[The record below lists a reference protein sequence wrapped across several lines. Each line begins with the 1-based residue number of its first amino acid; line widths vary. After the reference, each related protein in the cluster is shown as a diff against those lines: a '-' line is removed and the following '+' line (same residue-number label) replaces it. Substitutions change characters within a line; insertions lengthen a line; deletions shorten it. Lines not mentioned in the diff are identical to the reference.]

1 MNDIEHL
8 VDTLIETLHLDQR
21 EIKLRKAFLQLDEK
35 DEKRLAEA
43 HKLLGNESLR
53 FADAFYEHLSQF
65 APLRGLL
72 EAEGRLS
79 RLKHVQS
86 HYFRTLTAGNYGD
99 EYVRNRLRVGLVHQ
113 RIGLE
118 PAWYLGAYRKYVS
131 EMQRMLWLVMKDDP
145 QEYLSTCDALMKIVN
160 FDISLALDTYFHADT
175 QEVREHKDYA
185 ESIVS
190 TMPSGLM
197 VISANLIVLSMNP
210 AMRTMLELDQERTAE
225 GSPLATLIKSSLLLE
240 ACTDVLATGV
250 AQKSILVTLSTTD
263 TRVRLDFSLSRT
275 CFRGKPLLLMMS
287 QDVTGRFQAE
297 AQLAQSEERYRLTFD
312 NAAVGLAQSDSKGR
326 ITRVNNKLC
335 QILGYEQEEL
345 LGIRFPRLIHAD
357 DRADAQAM
365 ISRVLAGEL
374 QNYSRERRYLHKD
387 GRVIW
392 TNATVSCQRFEGQ
405 QAGLIVVL
413 DDISARKHM
422 QAELIR
428 LASHDGLTG
437 LPNRTLLQDRLNK
450 ALALARRNQRQVAV
464 MYLDLDHFKDINDSH
479 GHAAGDA
486 LLAEVARRLTT
497 LVRDTDTVA
506 RLGGDE
512 FVIVLESLGE
522 CDAAAYRARA
532 IVQAISSPFRY
543 KGRELYTSASV
554 GVAMYPS
561 DGVVPDDLLKHADS
575 AMYRAKESGRN
586 AIQFYTADIDARLL
600 RRLEI
605 SDGLRHALERD
616 ELRLHFQP
624 KLRTDSGQLVGAEAL
639 LRWVRSDGTH
649 VAPEE
654 MIPVAEETGMILAI
668 GQWVLEQ
675 ACRQAVA
682 WRAQGFSDLRVSVNL
697 SARQFRNQD
706 IIQVVRQTLR
716 KTKCP
721 AGALE
726 LEITESVLMEQPDEM
741 ASVLGRLQSMG
752 VRLSIDDFGT
762 GYSSLS
768 YLRNFPIH
776 ELKVDRSFI
785 ENMADNPNHSAIV
798 DAVIKLAHSLGLTV
812 LAEGVETLE
821 QLHCL
826 RAQGCDHVQGFLFSR
841 PLPVPE
847 LQLWMKQG
855 LRGQSGTVHWIPS

>member
-1 MNDIEHL
+1 
-8 VDTLIETLHLDQR
+8 
-21 EIKLRKAFLQLDEK
+21 
-35 DEKRLAEA
+35 
-43 HKLLGNESLR
+43 
-53 FADAFYEHLSQF
+53 
-65 APLRGLL
+65 
-72 EAEGRLS
+72 
-79 RLKHVQS
+79 
-86 HYFRTLTAGNYGD
+86 
-99 EYVRNRLRVGLVHQ
+99 
-113 RIGLE
+113 
-118 PAWYLGAYRKYVS
+118 
-131 EMQRMLWLVMKDDP
+131 
-145 QEYLSTCDALMKIVN
+145 
-160 FDISLALDTYFHADT
+160 
-175 QEVREHKDYA
+175 
-185 ESIVS
+185 
-190 TMPSGLM
+190 
-197 VISANLIVLSMNP
+197 
-210 AMRTMLELDQERTAE
+210 
-225 GSPLATLIKSSLLLE
+225 
-240 ACTDVLATGV
+240 
-250 AQKSILVTLSTTD
+250 
-263 TRVRLDFSLSRT
+263 
-275 CFRGKPLLLMMS
+275 
-287 QDVTGRFQAE
+287 
-297 AQLAQSEERYRLTFD
+297 
-312 NAAVGLAQSDSKGR
+312 
-326 ITRVNNKLC
+326 
-335 QILGYEQEEL
+335 
-345 LGIRFPRLIHAD
+345 
-357 DRADAQAM
+357 
-365 ISRVLAGEL
+365 
-374 QNYSRERRYLHKD
+374 
-387 GRVIW
+387 
-392 TNATVSCQRFEGQ
+392 
-405 QAGLIVVL
+405 
-413 DDISARKHM
+413 
-422 QAELIR
+422 
-428 LASHDGLTG
+428 
-437 LPNRTLLQDRLNK
+437 
-450 ALALARRNQRQVAV
+450 
-464 MYLDLDHFKDINDSH
+464 
-479 GHAAGDA
+479 
-486 LLAEVARRLTT
+486 
-497 LVRDTDTVA
+497 
-506 RLGGDE
+506 
-512 FVIVLESLGE
+512 
-522 CDAAAYRARA
+522 
-532 IVQAISSPFRY
+532 
-543 KGRELYTSASV
+543 
-554 GVAMYPS
+554 MYPS